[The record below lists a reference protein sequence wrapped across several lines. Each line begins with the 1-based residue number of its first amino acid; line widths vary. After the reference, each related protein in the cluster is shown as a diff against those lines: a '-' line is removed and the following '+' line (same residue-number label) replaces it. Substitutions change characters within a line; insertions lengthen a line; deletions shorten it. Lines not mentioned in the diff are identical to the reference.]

1 MKKKEQLL
9 TDQKIMELIKILD
22 DIIEDHI
29 YDGIHEI
36 SVASVMLA
44 VAVRKIKDQIPEE
57 EFRVLLE
64 ELVLAESGYELV
76 INDDDTERT
85 IH

>member
-1 MKKKEQLL
+1 MKKDQLL
-9 TDQKIMELIKILD
+9 TDQKIMELIKTLD
-22 DIIEDHI
+22 DIVEDHI
-29 YDGIHEI
+29 YDGIHEV

-57 EFRVLLE
+57 EFRLLME
-64 ELVLAESGYELV
+64 ELITGESGYELV
-76 INDDDTERT
+76 IDEEDTERT

>member
-1 MKKKEQLL
+1 
-9 TDQKIMELIKILD
+9 MELIKILD

-64 ELVLAESGYELV
+64 ELTTGESGYELV

>member
-1 MKKKEQLL
+1 
-9 TDQKIMELIKILD
+9 
-22 DIIEDHI
+22 
-29 YDGIHEI
+29 
-36 SVASVMLA
+36 MLA

-64 ELVLAESGYELV
+64 ELATGESGYELV

>member
-64 ELVLAESGYELV
+64 ELATGESGYELV
-76 INDDDTERT
+76 IDDDDTERT

>member
-64 ELVLAESGYELV
+64 ELTTGESGYELV

>member
-1 MKKKEQLL
+1 MKKEQLL
-9 TDQKIMELIKILD
+9 TDQKIMELIKTLD

-57 EFRVLLE
+57 EFRLLME
-64 ELVLAESGYELV
+64 ELITGESGYELV
-76 INDDDTERT
+76 IDEEDTERT

>member
-1 MKKKEQLL
+1 MKKDQLL
-9 TDQKIMELIKILD
+9 TDQKIMELIKTLD

-57 EFRVLLE
+57 EFRLLME
-64 ELVLAESGYELV
+64 ELITGESGYELV
-76 INDDDTERT
+76 IDEEDTERT

>member
-1 MKKKEQLL
+1 MKKKEQIL

-64 ELVLAESGYELV
+64 ELTTGESGYELV